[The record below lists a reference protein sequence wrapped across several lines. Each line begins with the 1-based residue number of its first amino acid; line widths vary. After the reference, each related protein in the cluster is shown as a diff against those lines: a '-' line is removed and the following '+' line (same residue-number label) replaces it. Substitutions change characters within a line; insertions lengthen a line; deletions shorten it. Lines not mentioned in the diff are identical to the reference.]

1 MIVVDASALADVLLR
16 VGSSNAAEHRILDAK
31 ETLHAPHLVDL
42 EILQV
47 LRRFASA
54 GKWETKRATEALA
67 DFDALR
73 IARHPHKPFRQRI
86 WELRKTVTAY
96 DAAYLALAESLGCPL
111 VTRDAKLRRASGHV
125 ATVEVL

>member
-1 MIVVDASALADVLLR
+1 M
-16 VGSSNAAEHRILDAK
+16 
-31 ETLHAPHLVDL
+31 DL

-54 GKWETKRATEALA
+54 GKWQTERATEALE
-67 DFDALR
+67 DLEALR
-73 IARHPHKPFRQRI
+73 IARHAHEPLRRRI

-111 VTRDAKLRRASGHV
+111 VTRDAKLRRASGHD